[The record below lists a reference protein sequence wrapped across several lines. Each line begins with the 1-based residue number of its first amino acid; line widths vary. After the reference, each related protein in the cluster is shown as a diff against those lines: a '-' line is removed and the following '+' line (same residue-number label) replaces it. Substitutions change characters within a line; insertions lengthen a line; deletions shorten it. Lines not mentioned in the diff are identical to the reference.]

1 MKASEIL
8 SEDEFADIIDF
19 RRDDPCINS
28 LSTGSKINDRNE
40 LYFETY
46 SLDEIKLQETEGK
59 RLDFNFILDY
69 RQC

>member
-1 MKASEIL
+1 M

-19 RRDDPCINS
+19 RRDNPCNSS

-59 RLDFNFILDY
+59 KLDFNFILDY
-69 RQC
+69 RNVKQKH